1 MNSVRI
7 RSYSSPHFPAFRV
20 NTGILRKMRT
30 RITPNIDNFYV
41 VRTGKTN
48 QKCLKVL
55 TKNITFNHFH
65 PNIHFAKNV
74 VFQANL
80 KILPILCLK
89 LYQSRE
95 MKQSYNTE
103 IPTSVFQ
110 VSWRLLLDNVCIFV
124 FTEIALSTK
133 ILVPSIII
141 SVVGYVNLFGKYFVW
156 NFRLNET
163 LLNREKPLSKVKQ
176 KRKCYLRKKS
186 VF

>member
-1 MNSVRI
+1 M

-20 NTGILRKMRT
+20 NTEILRKMRT

-95 MKQSYNTE
+95 MKQKLQYRNTNKCL
-103 IPTSVFQ
+103 PSVMAFIIRQ
-110 VSWRLLLDNVCIFV
+110 RLYLCFHWNSPLNKNF
-124 FTEIALSTK
+124 S
-133 ILVPSIII
+133 SINN
-141 SVVGYVNLFGKYFVW
+141 Y
-156 NFRLNET
+156 
-163 LLNREKPLSKVKQ
+163 
-176 KRKCYLRKKS
+176 
-186 VF
+186 